1 MNRDILNI
9 INKYS
14 ILTLEDLRY
23 ELLHIEAQI
32 NIYTKS
38 IEFLRQDNYLERN
51 IDDKSLFLRWKYNSI
66 SADKIKEFVNIKQK
80 LKSLRKQEIRIHKS
94 IYKLLNLNY
103 KEE

>member
-14 ILTLEDLRY
+14 ILTLKDLRNELNLIELDINFY
-23 ELLHIEAQI
+23 EESFELLRK
-32 NIYTKS
+32 T
-38 IEFLRQDNYLERN
+38 NYLERN
-51 IDDKSLFLRWKYNSI
+51 ITDKSLFLRWKNYSLT
-66 SADKIKEFVNIKQK
+66 ADKIKEIVNIKQK

-94 IYKLLNLNY
+94 IYKLLNLKY